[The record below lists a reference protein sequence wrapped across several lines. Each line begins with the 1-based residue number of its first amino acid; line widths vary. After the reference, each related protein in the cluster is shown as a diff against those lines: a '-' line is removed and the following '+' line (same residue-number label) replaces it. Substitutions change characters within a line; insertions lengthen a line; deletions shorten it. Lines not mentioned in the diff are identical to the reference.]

1 MRYTATR
8 VTPLLDAL
16 GEMFPD
22 STRTTLRQMLTT
34 ERVRVNGEV
43 EKVARRLLAPGD
55 KVEYARR
62 EHHALLG
69 SDIPILYEDDDLLV
83 VIKPAGLLTVATEG
97 ERDDTLQNRLNA
109 YLKAKGTRDRIHV
122 VHRLDRESSGVLV
135 FAKAFEMRESLKELF
150 AVHELDRVYVAIV
163 EGRIEPPMGTIRT
176 HLWEGKD
183 LQVRSVD
190 LRAFPNA
197 KPAVTHYRT
206 IRSGGTYSWLE
217 VTLETGRRNQI
228 RVHLAER
235 GHPIVGDPRY
245 GRSDSD
251 PLGRLGLHAR
261 LLGFV
266 HPRSGKKMTFEA
278 PVPRAFGELTL

>member
-8 VTPLLDAL
+8 VTPLMDAL

-22 STRTTLRQMLTT
+22 STKTTLRQMLMT

-43 EKVARRLLAPGD
+43 EKVAKRLLAPGD

-69 SDIPILYEDDDLLV
+69 TEIPILYEDDDLLV

-109 YLKAKGTRDRIHV
+109 YLKAKGTRDRVHV

-163 EGRIEPPMGTIRT
+163 EGRIEPPMGTIRS

-183 LQVRSVD
+183 LQVRSVE

-206 IRSGGTYSWLE
+206 IRSGGTYSCSRSRS
-217 VTLETGRRNQI
+217 RRGG
-228 RVHLAER
+228 AT
-235 GHPIVGDPRY
+235 
-245 GRSDSD
+245 RSASIS
-251 PLGRLGLHAR
+251 PSAVIPSSAIHATAAKTPTPSSASACTPASSASFTPGAAR
-261 LLGFV
+261 
-266 HPRSGKKMTFEA
+266 R
-278 PVPRAFGELTL
+278 